1 MGKSRNGTFRIEI
14 NDVEEPFSSRG
25 KAKKVCIEIT
35 EDSRFVFVFF
45 KSLAIEFKQLNPIR
59 PPAREGV
66 GLGMKE
72 PAIFVPITDN
82 IHIIYTSNI
91 TIIRKSNLSPM
102 WLPNGKI
109 VIAHHLPM
117 ELPNG
122 KIIVLSY
129 LVVRIHI

>member
-1 MGKSRNGTFRIEI
+1 MGKGRNGTFSIEI
-14 NDVEEPFSSRG
+14 IDVEGPFSSRG

-35 EDSRFVFVFF
+35 EDSCFVFVFC
-45 KSLAIEFKQLNPIR
+45 KSLAIGFKELNPIR
-59 PPAREGV
+59 PHAREGA
-66 GLGMKE
+66 GIKE
-72 PAIFVPITDN
+72 PAIFVPVTNN
-82 IHIIYTSNI
+82 IHTIYTSNI
-91 TIIRKSNLSPM
+91 TIVRKSNLSPM

-129 LVVRIHI
+129 LVVSC